1 MGYQEIQIKIGC
13 AIIMF
18 FPGGNNTGGNL
29 LSITNHE
36 VGILL
41 VLELVIGGVW
51 GSIVYDCSA
60 SVFKPVLLAIA

>member
-1 MGYQEIQIKIGC
+1 
-13 AIIMF
+13 MF